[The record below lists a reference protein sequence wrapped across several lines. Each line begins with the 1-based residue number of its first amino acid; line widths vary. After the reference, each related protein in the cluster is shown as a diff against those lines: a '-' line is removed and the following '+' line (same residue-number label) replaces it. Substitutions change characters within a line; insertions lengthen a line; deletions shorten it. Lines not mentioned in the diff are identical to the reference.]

1 MVIPNSCFQ
10 TICCSSQS
18 YKRLALNTSNTDR
31 HLLKRLS
38 EGDKSAFD
46 ELFNANYDMVYS
58 AALVML
64 KSPEIAG
71 DITQDIFL
79 SLWENRQTAVVIENI
94 KGFLYNNVKFLVH
107 KRLRRMKVEDAYTRF
122 LKYKEA
128 TTITPR
134 EPENLLTASQLQA
147 SIQQGIAQLPPQQ
160 QRAFRLS
167 REQGLTH
174 DQIGQ
179 LIGVSKKT
187 VKDYIVRSLAFLRQH
202 LAQHLR
208 FLLFFFL

>member
-1 MVIPNSCFQ
+1 
-10 TICCSSQS
+10 
-18 YKRLALNTSNTDR
+18 
-31 HLLKRLS
+31 
-38 EGDKSAFD
+38 
-46 ELFNANYDMVYS
+46 MVYS

-79 SLWENRQTAVVIENI
+79 SLWENRQKAVVIENI
-94 KGFLYNNVKFLVH
+94 KGFLYNNVKFIVH
-107 KRLRRMKVEDAYTRF
+107 KRLRRMKVEDAYARF

-128 TTITPR
+128 TAFAAL
-134 EPENLLTASQLQA
+134 EPENLLSATQLQA

-167 REQGLTH
+167 REQGLSH
-174 DQIGQ
+174 VEISEI
-179 LIGVSKKT
+179 IGVSRKT

-208 FLLFFFL
+208 LLLLFFV

>member
-1 MVIPNSCFQ
+1 M
-10 TICCSSQS
+10 
-18 YKRLALNTSNTDR
+18 ALNTSNIDS
-31 HLLKRLS
+31 HLLQRLS
-38 EGDKSAFD
+38 EGDQSAFD
-46 ELFNANYDMVYS
+46 QLFHANYDMVFS

-64 KSPEIAG
+64 KSREIAG
-71 DITQDIFL
+71 DITQDVFL
-79 SLWENRQTAVVIENI
+79 SLWENRQNAVVIENI

-107 KRLRRMKVEDAYTRF
+107 KRLRRMKVEDAYTRY

-128 TTITPR
+128 TIAPR
-134 EPENLLTASQLQA
+134 ESENLLSASQLQA

-167 REQGLTH
+167 REQGLSH
-174 DQIGQ
+174 DQISQ
-179 LIGVSKKT
+179 IIGVSRKT

-208 FLLFFFL
+208 LLFLFFL

>member
-1 MVIPNSCFQ
+1 
-10 TICCSSQS
+10 
-18 YKRLALNTSNTDR
+18 LALNTSNTDR
-31 HLLKRLS
+31 HVLQRLS

-46 ELFNANYDMVYS
+46 ELFTANYDMVYS

-79 SLWENRQTAVVIENI
+79 SLWENRQKAVVIENI
-94 KGFLYNNVKFLVH
+94 KGFLYNNVKFIVH
-107 KRLRRMKVEDAYTRF
+107 KRLRRMKVEDAYARF

-128 TTITPR
+128 TAIAAL
-134 EPENLLTASQLQA
+134 EPENLLSATQLQA

-167 REQGLTH
+167 REQGLSH
-174 DQIGQ
+174 VEISEI
-179 LIGVSKKT
+179 IGVSRKT

-208 FLLFFFL
+208 LLLLFFV

>member
-1 MVIPNSCFQ
+1 
-10 TICCSSQS
+10 
-18 YKRLALNTSNTDR
+18 
-31 HLLKRLS
+31 
-38 EGDKSAFD
+38 
-46 ELFNANYDMVYS
+46 MVYS
-58 AALVML
+58 AALIML
-64 KSPEIAG
+64 RSPEIAG

-79 SLWENRQTAVVIENI
+79 SLWENRQKAIVIENI

-107 KRLRRMKVEDAYTRF
+107 KRLRRMKVEDAYTQY

-128 TTITPR
+128 TAITPR

-174 DQIGQ
+174 DQISQ
-179 LIGVSKKT
+179 MIGVSNKT

-208 FLLFFFL
+208 LLLFFFL

>member
-1 MVIPNSCFQ
+1 LLLIS
-10 TICCSSQS
+10 IGL
-18 YKRLALNTSNTDR
+18 RLALNTSNTDR
-31 HLLKRLS
+31 HLLQRLS

-46 ELFNANYDMVYS
+46 ELFTTNYDMVYS

-79 SLWENRQTAVVIENI
+79 SLWENRQKAIVIENI

-107 KRLRRMKVEDAYTRF
+107 KRLRRIKVEDAYTRY
-122 LKYKEA
+122 LKYKESA
-128 TTITPR
+128 AITPR
-134 EPENLLTASQLQA
+134 EPENLLSASQLQVT
-147 SIQQGIAQLPPQQ
+147 IQQGIAQLPPQQ

-167 REQGLTH
+167 REQGLNH

-202 LAQHLR
+202 LAQHIRLL
-208 FLLFFFL
+208 LLFFL

>member
-1 MVIPNSCFQ
+1 L
-10 TICCSSQS
+10 

-31 HLLKRLS
+31 HVLQRLS

-46 ELFNANYDMVYS
+46 ELFTANYDMVYS

-79 SLWENRQTAVVIENI
+79 SLWENRQKAVVIENI
-94 KGFLYNNVKFLVH
+94 KGFLYNNVKFIVH
-107 KRLRRMKVEDAYTRF
+107 KRLRRMKVEDAYARF

-128 TTITPR
+128 TAFAAL
-134 EPENLLTASQLQA
+134 EPENLLSATQLQA

-167 REQGLTH
+167 REQGLSH
-174 DQIGQ
+174 VEISEI
-179 LIGVSKKT
+179 IGVSRKT

-208 FLLFFFL
+208 LLLLFFV

>member
-1 MVIPNSCFQ
+1 L
-10 TICCSSQS
+10 

-31 HLLKRLS
+31 HVLQRLS

-46 ELFNANYDMVYS
+46 ELFTANYDMVYS

-79 SLWENRQTAVVIENI
+79 SLWENRQKAVVIENI
-94 KGFLYNNVKFLVH
+94 KGFLYNNVKFIVH
-107 KRLRRMKVEDAYTRF
+107 KRLRRMKVEDAYARF

-128 TTITPR
+128 TAIAAL
-134 EPENLLTASQLQA
+134 EPENLLSATQLQA

-167 REQGLTH
+167 REQGLSH
-174 DQIGQ
+174 VEISEI
-179 LIGVSKKT
+179 IGVSRKT

-208 FLLFFFL
+208 LLLLFFV

>member
-1 MVIPNSCFQ
+1 M
-10 TICCSSQS
+10 

-31 HLLKRLS
+31 QLLQRLS

-46 ELFNANYDMVYS
+46 ELFSTNYDMVYS
-58 AALVML
+58 AALIML

-79 SLWENRQTAVVIENI
+79 SLWENRQKAVVIENV
-94 KGFLYNNVKFLVH
+94 KGFLYNNVKFIVH
-107 KRLRRMKVEDAYTRF
+107 KRLRRMKVEDAYTRY
-122 LKYKEA
+122 LKYKES
-128 TTITPR
+128 TIIIPR
-134 EPENLLTASQLQA
+134 EPENLLSASQLQT

-167 REQGLTH
+167 REQGLSH
-174 DQIGQ
+174 DQISQ

-208 FLLFFFL
+208 LLLLFFV

>member
-1 MVIPNSCFQ
+1 
-10 TICCSSQS
+10 
-18 YKRLALNTSNTDR
+18 LALNTSNTDR
-31 HLLKRLS
+31 HLLERLS

-46 ELFNANYDMVYS
+46 ELFTANYDMVYS

-79 SLWENRQTAVVIENI
+79 SLWENRQKAIVIENI

-107 KRLRRMKVEDAYTRF
+107 KRLRRIKVEDAYTRY
-122 LKYKEA
+122 LKYKESA
-128 TTITPR
+128 AAIIPR
-134 EPENLLTASQLQA
+134 EQENLLSATQLQA

-160 QRAFRLS
+160 QRVFRLS
-167 REQGLTH
+167 REQGLSH
-174 DQIGQ
+174 AQISEM
-179 LIGVSKKT
+179 IGVSRKT

-208 FLLFFFL
+208 LLLFFFV

>member
-1 MVIPNSCFQ
+1 M
-10 TICCSSQS
+10 
-18 YKRLALNTSNTDR
+18 ALNTSNTDR
-31 HLLKRLS
+31 HLLERLS

-46 ELFNANYDMVYS
+46 TLFNANYDMVYS

-79 SLWENRQTAVVIENI
+79 SLWENRQNAVVIENI

-107 KRLRRMKVEDAYTRF
+107 KRLRRMKVEDAYTRY
-122 LKYKEA
+122 LKYKESTA
-128 TTITPR
+128 IAPRER
-134 EPENLLTASQLQA
+134 EPENLLNASQLQA

-167 REQGLTH
+167 REQGLSH

-208 FLLFFFL
+208 LLLFFFL

>member
-1 MVIPNSCFQ
+1 M
-10 TICCSSQS
+10 

-31 HLLKRLS
+31 HVLQRLS

-46 ELFNANYDMVYS
+46 ELFTANYDMVYS

-79 SLWENRQTAVVIENI
+79 SLWENRQKAVVIENI
-94 KGFLYNNVKFLVH
+94 KGFLYNNVKFIVH
-107 KRLRRMKVEDAYTRF
+107 KRLRRMKVEDAYARF

-128 TTITPR
+128 TAIAAL
-134 EPENLLTASQLQA
+134 EPENLLSATQLQA

-167 REQGLTH
+167 REQGLSH
-174 DQIGQ
+174 VEISEI
-179 LIGVSKKT
+179 IGVSRKT

-208 FLLFFFL
+208 LLLLFFV

>member
-1 MVIPNSCFQ
+1 
-10 TICCSSQS
+10 
-18 YKRLALNTSNTDR
+18 LALNTSNIDS
-31 HLLKRLS
+31 HLLQRLS
-38 EGDKSAFD
+38 EGDQSAFD
-46 ELFNANYDMVYS
+46 QLFHANYDMVFS

-64 KSPEIAG
+64 KSREIAG
-71 DITQDIFL
+71 DITQDVFL
-79 SLWENRQTAVVIENI
+79 SLWENRQNAVVIENI

-107 KRLRRMKVEDAYTRF
+107 KRLRRMKVEDAYTRY

-128 TTITPR
+128 TIAPR
-134 EPENLLTASQLQA
+134 ESENLLSASQLQA

-167 REQGLTH
+167 REQGLSH
-174 DQIGQ
+174 DQISQ
-179 LIGVSKKT
+179 IIGVSRKT

-208 FLLFFFL
+208 LLFLFFL